1 MNGIPFLYQARSLD
15 TKLLWVKE
23 LREVIQ
29 QFQFGTLQERSKCIV
44 TIDFLY
50 TKQPRNTYLW
60 VSTNT
65 AENITDRCLIKCIA
79 LANTRLLCLRLA
91 SYRIYS
97 INRPGAH

>member
-1 MNGIPFLYQARSLD
+1 MNGITFLYQARSLD

-50 TKQPRNTYLW
+50 TRQPRN
-60 VSTNT
+60 S
-65 AENITDRCLIKCIA
+65 
-79 LANTRLLCLRLA
+79 
-91 SYRIYS
+91 
-97 INRPGAH
+97 

>member
-1 MNGIPFLYQARSLD
+1 MNGINFLYQARSLD

-50 TKQPRNTYLW
+50 M
-60 VSTNT
+60 
-65 AENITDRCLIKCIA
+65 CLFEVGA
-79 LANTRLLCLRLA
+79 
-91 SYRIYS
+91 YS
-97 INRPGAH
+97 RPGAY